1 VQRSCARVLGFA
13 RVEEVDGEH
22 SEPGVVVVAA
32 PVGSEPKVV
41 AVVTEGSEV
50 EVEVQRSCAP
60 VLGSVL
66 LSGVSELVERTENL
80 QYDSLA
86 GTFEEFVGS
95 VVVVA

>member
-13 RVEEVDGEH
+13 QVEEVDGEH
-22 SEPGVVVVAA
+22 SEPGVVVAA

-60 VLGSVL
+60 VLGFVL